1 MGETPLPSPAV
12 GGSWT
17 AGGSE
22 SAELPAWLEVGEL
35 RRWQGGRRE
44 GTCQGPSSREPAS
57 PGLPCSV
64 WPGLL
69 LGAGRRGTWG
79 VPHPGDICG
88 LPDLSGG
95 AFAHPGWVE
104 LGVGLVPRAPRDAAE
119 AITVIAAQESKGE
132 GRRERAALTRIAF
145 HRTQVH
151 VHHGR
156 AGVALLVFSGHVS

>member
-69 LGAGRRGTWG
+69 LGAGRRWTWG

-119 AITVIAAQESKGE
+119 AITVIAAQESHQRRSQVCKQRLGDYAAGLFICLLIFE
-132 GRRERAALTRIAF
+132 IYKNRERK
-145 HRTQVH
+145 
-151 VHHGR
+151 
-156 AGVALLVFSGHVS
+156 